1 MKLTRQER
9 AALRASF
16 QEMGPADK
24 AGYIWEYYKL
34 PIALGLL
41 ALAFVCS
48 TVYRQATKK
57 EVLVYSAL
65 INVSAGDELASR
77 LDEGFISAEGT
88 DPKRAEVCLYQGL
101 YLSEDPSPE
110 NHQYGYASRLKLM
123 AAIEAKQMD
132 VVLMNKEAYDIYSR
146 NGYLL
151 ELDSLLS
158 QDEALY
164 RALEPSLTAN
174 TVVLEDNAIEYAL
187 NEASQYL
194 AVTEEA
200 MNGLDV
206 SAFPMFQSAGFSE
219 PVYLGVIAN
228 SPRLSAVIQYIEYL
242 ADGRSVEKSEV
253 D

>member
-1 MKLTRQER
+1 MSLSRQER
-9 AALRASF
+9 DRLKASF
-16 QEMGPADK
+16 QKMGPADK

-34 PIALGLL
+34 PITVGLV

-48 TVYRQATKK
+48 MVYHEVTQK

-65 INVSAGDELASR
+65 INVSAGDELASQ
-77 LDEGFISAEGT
+77 LNEGFISTEGA

-110 NHQYGYASRLKLM
+110 NHQYGYASKLKLM
-123 AAIEAKQMD
+123 ASIDAEQLD
-132 VVLMNKEAYDIYSR
+132 VVLMNREAYDICSR

-187 NEASQYL
+187 NEAHRYQ

-200 MNGLDV
+200 VNGLA
-206 SAFPMFQSAGFSE
+206 SSPSPMFRDAGFPE

-228 SPRLSAVIQYIEYL
+228 SPRLPAVLRYIGYL
-242 ADGRSVEKSEV
+242 AGHTVG
-253 D
+253 

>member
-48 TVYRQATKK
+48 TVYRQATQK

-65 INVSAGDELASR
+65 INVSAGDTLASQ
-77 LDEGFISAEGT
+77 LNEGFLSAEGA
-88 DPKRAEVCLYQGL
+88 DPKKAEVSLFQGL
-101 YLSEDPSPE
+101 YLSENPSPE

-123 AAIEAKQMD
+123 AAIEAKQLD

-146 NGYLL
+146 NGY
-151 ELDSLLS
+151 
-158 QDEALY
+158 Y
-164 RALEPSLTAN
+164 
-174 TVVLEDNAIEYAL
+174 
-187 NEASQYL
+187 
-194 AVTEEA
+194 
-200 MNGLDV
+200 
-206 SAFPMFQSAGFSE
+206 F
-219 PVYLGVIAN
+219 
-228 SPRLSAVIQYIEYL
+228 
-242 ADGRSVEKSEV
+242 
-253 D
+253 

>member
-1 MKLTRQER
+1 MSLSRQER
-9 AALRASF
+9 DHLKASF
-16 QEMGPADK
+16 QKMGPADK

-34 PIALGLL
+34 PITVGLV

-48 TVYRQATKK
+48 MVYHEITKK

-110 NHQYGYASRLKLM
+110 NHQYGYASKLKLM
-123 AAIEAKQMD
+123 ASIEAKQLD
-132 VVLMNKEAYDIYSR
+132 VVLMNREAYDIYSR

-164 RALEPSLTAN
+164 RALEPSLTTN

-187 NEASQYL
+187 NEARRYQE
-194 AVTEEA
+194 VTEEA
-200 MNGLDV
+200 VNGLDL
-206 SAFPMFQSAGFSE
+206 SPSPMFRDAGFPE

-228 SPRLSAVIQYIEYL
+228 SPRLPAVLRYIEI
-242 ADGRSVEKSEV
+242 GRAHV
-253 D
+253 

>member
-1 MKLTRQER
+1 MSLSRQER
-9 AALRASF
+9 DHLKASF
-16 QEMGPADK
+16 QKMGPVDK
-24 AGYIWEYYKL
+24 IGYIWEYYKL
-34 PIALGLL
+34 PITVRLV

-48 TVYRQATKK
+48 MVYHEVTKK

-110 NHQYGYASRLKLM
+110 NHQYGYASKLKLM
-123 AAIEAKQMD
+123 ASIEAKQLD
-132 VVLMNKEAYDIYSR
+132 VVLMNREAYDIYSR

-187 NEASQYL
+187 NEAHRYQE
-194 AVTEEA
+194 VTEEA
-200 MNGLDV
+200 VNGLDL
-206 SAFPMFQSAGFSE
+206 SPSPMFRDAGFPES
-219 PVYLGVIAN
+219 VYLGVIAN
-228 SPRLSAVIQYIEYL
+228 SPRLPAVLRYIGYL
-242 ADGRSVEKSEV
+242 AGHAAG
-253 D
+253 

>member
-1 MKLTRQER
+1 MSLSRQER
-9 AALRASF
+9 DHLKASF
-16 QEMGPADK
+16 QKMGPVDK
-24 AGYIWEYYKL
+24 IGYIWEYYKL
-34 PIALGLL
+34 PITVGLV

-48 TVYRQATKK
+48 MVYHEVTKK

-110 NHQYGYASRLKLM
+110 NHQYGYASKLKLM
-123 AAIEAKQMD
+123 ASIEAKQLD
-132 VVLMNKEAYDIYSR
+132 VVLMNREAYDIYSR

-174 TVVLEDNAIEYAL
+174 AVVLGE
-187 NEASQYL
+187 
-194 AVTEEA
+194 
-200 MNGLDV
+200 
-206 SAFPMFQSAGFSE
+206 
-219 PVYLGVIAN
+219 
-228 SPRLSAVIQYIEYL
+228 
-242 ADGRSVEKSEV
+242 
-253 D
+253 

>member
-1 MKLTRQER
+1 MSLSRQER
-9 AALRASF
+9 DHLKASF
-16 QEMGPADK
+16 QKMGPVDK
-24 AGYIWEYYKL
+24 IGYIWEYYKL
-34 PIALGLL
+34 PITVGLV

-48 TVYRQATKK
+48 MVYHEVTKK

-110 NHQYGYASRLKLM
+110 NHQYGYASKLKLM
-123 AAIEAKQMD
+123 ASIEAKQLD
-132 VVLMNKEAYDIYSR
+132 VVLMNREAYDIYSR

-174 TVVLEDNAIEYAL
+174 
-187 NEASQYL
+187 
-194 AVTEEA
+194 
-200 MNGLDV
+200 GLDL
-206 SAFPMFQSAGFSE
+206 SPSPMFRDAGFPES
-219 PVYLGVIAN
+219 VYLGVIAN
-228 SPRLSAVIQYIEYL
+228 SPRLPAVLRYIGYL
-242 ADGRSVEKSEV
+242 AGHAAG
-253 D
+253 